1 MTLDDLW
8 RLTRRHFILISV
20 AALIG
25 TLLAGAWMLTRPKLY
40 TATSQGIVQVPTGDS
55 VSSNM
60 QAQLL
65 ATQRASQY
73 LPYFSNRNVTKA
85 VIEELGLDMAPETLT
100 QRVSAQ
106 LPKDS
111 SVITVSA
118 TASDPREARDIAD
131 AMIKAATAEARRVEA
146 SAPTTTTRGP
156 DGDMVEVENVGLV
169 RMQLSQ
175 SALLPSS
182 PSSPRPERILPI
194 GLLLGL
200 FAGYLIAMVKHRSD
214 TRLRLPAEV
223 EKAAGSSV
231 LGVIPASDELGSA
244 RGDAGPAKDFANR
257 EALRKLRTNL
267 RFVDVDNQ
275 PRSIVV
281 SSANIG
287 EGKSTIASHLAWVL
301 AQSGEQVVLID
312 ADLRRPALAHAFDV
326 DDSVGLSQVLA
337 GTASLHDAIQP
348 TDQTGLRLLTAGTI
362 PPNPSELLGSHR
374 MEALIEQL
382 VRDHFVVL
390 DAPPLLPVTDAV
402 LLTRSADGA
411 LLVVVQGKT
420 RQEEVERASASLRA
434 VGGKV
439 LGAVLN
445 RASGSRLNKMRY
457 GGEYV
462 YAYGRGYGY
471 GQEYVQAAEERDR
484 GAADGQVSRRSRKQK
499 RAMRT

>member
-1 MTLDDLW
+1 M
-8 RLTRRHFILISV
+8 
-20 AALIG
+20 
-25 TLLAGAWMLTRPKLY
+25 PP
-40 TATSQGIVQVPTGDS
+40 IVEG
-55 VSSNM
+55 
-60 QAQLL
+60 
-65 ATQRASQY
+65 
-73 LPYFSNRNVTKA
+73 
-85 VIEELGLDMAPETLT
+85 
-100 QRVSAQ
+100 
-106 LPKDS
+106 
-111 SVITVSA
+111 
-118 TASDPREARDIAD
+118 
-131 AMIKAATAEARRVEA
+131 
-146 SAPTTTTRGP
+146 
-156 DGDMVEVENVGLV
+156 
-169 RMQLSQ
+169 
-175 SALLPSS
+175 
-182 PSSPRPERILPI
+182 
-194 GLLLGL
+194 
-200 FAGYLIAMVKHRSD
+200 LIAR
-214 TRLRLPAEV
+214 
-223 EKAAGSSV
+223 
-231 LGVIPASDELGSA
+231 
-244 RGDAGPAKDFANR
+244 
-257 EALRKLRTNL
+257 
-267 RFVDVDNQ
+267 
-275 PRSIVV
+275 
-281 SSANIG
+281 
-287 EGKSTIASHLAWVL
+287 
-301 AQSGEQVVLID
+301 
-312 ADLRRPALAHAFDV
+312 AFDV

-382 VRDHFVVL
+382 ARDHFVVL
-390 DAPPLLPVTDAV
+390 DAPPLLPVTDAA